1 MLKPAKKRS
10 NVDIQRIQ
18 RIARESRS
26 ETLADYKR
34 VPKGFQQRKLKKT
47 EENTAKMRL
56 EQIPMLQSGV
66 YCGNLLR
73 RHLL

>member
-1 MLKPAKKRS
+1 MLTFKEFS
-10 NVDIQRIQ
+10 VLLVN
-18 RIARESRS
+18 REVRRW
-26 ETLADYKR
+26 LDYKR

-56 EQIPMLQSGV
+56 EQILMLQSGV

-73 RHLL
+73 RHLLWCYLF